1 MKKNIQTKTLS
12 VALGAAMIAGLMTGC
27 GVSTSSE
34 DSTDSADVTE
44 EAKVTEEASEET
56 SDTIV
61 AATSDDAAEATATEA
76 TAIDMTG
83 RTEVEFWFAG
93 GKTAAGVI
101 KNIVD
106 DFKPDVI
113 ELAGERCREN
123 RNKVDIR
130 YINGILN
137 RWHNDGL
144 MSTESVYASEQ
155 AYADKKQNEAASAGS
170 FDAESWEDM
179 VMNFDPSVLSSE
191 EGE

>member
-106 DFKPDVI
+106 DFNKSQDKYAVTAVQQADYDETYQKLQAGIAGNVAPDIALI
-113 ELAGERCREN
+113 EVDAADNLA
-123 RNKVDIR
+123 NKNQLTDLTPFISADADFQR
-130 YINGILN
+130 DDYI
-137 RWHNDGL
+137 D
-144 MSTESVYASEQ
+144 V
-155 AYADKKQNEAASAGS
+155 
-170 FDAESWEDM
+170 F
-179 VMNFDPSVLSSE
+179 
-191 EGE
+191 